1 MLLFFSLFTAT
12 VEEFPVDSK
21 FAANFLFISMFN
33 FDSKFE
39 LDTFGALSWIYV
51 SFIVLERESIPFS
64 FNAFA
69 FSISFETTS
78 AYFAGLFGSSVFTVY
93 SFI

>member
-21 FAANFLFISMFN
+21 SAANFLFISMFN

-39 LDTFGALSWIYV
+39 LDTFGALSWIYM
-51 SFIVLERESIPFS
+51 FL
-64 FNAFA
+64 
-69 FSISFETTS
+69 
-78 AYFAGLFGSSVFTVY
+78 L
-93 SFI
+93 